1 MNSESD
7 LCKKADFSLK
17 ISERIS
23 LINKDLA
30 PVTHIRK
37 LSNKPVIDRQ
47 LFESMDQ
54 EDVVKLAVKLVSQ
67 LDDVKVLLRDCRTVL
82 EDIETLPPLDPSP
95 QISSQISDLQCK
107 LDDFV
112 LNKPEP
118 LDYSKIASEM
128 AKSKPVQEAFRKVPA
143 PQARPVNAMKQARQV
158 ADITARNSNLMIYN
172 APICSSEANPY
183 DLAVWYLK
191 NCGVDS
197 IEALADRVVD
207 AQYVKILDKQF
218 CHLRVVMKNQW
229 VVNAVLKDAKLLK
242 DGNII
247 KAWDNYKNTSYR
259 YDTSYI
265 SRDRTITEQEERRKL
280 VIEQK
285 EKIASDSSKRWV
297 IKYGKVLAV
306 GEFIPFLQR

>member
-82 EDIETLPPLDPSP
+82 AVLEDIETLPPLDPSP

-143 PQARPVNAMKQARQV
+143 PQARPVNVMKQARQV

-172 APICSSEANPY
+172 APVSSDEAKPY
-183 DLAVWYLK
+183 D
-191 NCGVDS
+191 
-197 IEALADRVVD
+197 
-207 AQYVKILDKQF
+207 
-218 CHLRVVMKNQW
+218 
-229 VVNAVLKDAKLLK
+229 
-242 DGNII
+242 
-247 KAWDNYKNTSYR
+247 
-259 YDTSYI
+259 
-265 SRDRTITEQEERRKL
+265 
-280 VIEQK
+280 
-285 EKIASDSSKRWV
+285 
-297 IKYGKVLAV
+297 
-306 GEFIPFLQR
+306 